1 MNLSKYFKG
10 EQTFLKNIFIT
21 IFIGVIVNF
30 LAYLFNIYLA
40 RNLGSTDFGLYNA
53 AIGIIYLVQIPAIAI
68 QTAITKKVAQKRD
81 FNLEKFKIQSI
92 LQLSVIA
99 VVLSLIFILFGEK
112 IAAVANIPMKYILP
126 LSLALF
132 GAIVSPI
139 PKGFLL
145 GLEKIFTLNII
156 LLLETILKFALGFFA
171 ISKGMDI
178 TIPILANVI
187 PALITLVLVLPFLKT
202 GSVKIP
208 TKKINIQYK
217 GVVLLFTTFLLL
229 NAPFTLDLILVN
241 PEVRASYGALS
252 LIGKIVYF
260 ASITIAGVMI
270 ARLANQKDEL
280 RKRTLIISLIFSALT
295 GLAISAVYFFFTKE
309 IVDIVF
315 KGMYLE
321 ITPYI
326 ALYGIAMTAYSVS
339 YMAINSLLIKD
350 SYIHIYFLL
359 LLVAVQLILYR
370 VHNSTLQDAFVNQI
384 VIYGLLFIFVFFILI
399 FYFFK
404 KNGKSKKDIKK

>member
-10 EQTFLKNIFIT
+10 DQTFLKNIFIT

-171 ISKGMDI
+171 ISRGMDI

-187 PALITLVLVLPFLKT
+187 PALITLVIVLPFLKT

-270 ARLANQKDEL
+270 SRLANQKDEL

-295 GLAISAVYFFFTKE
+295 GLAISAVYFLFTKE

-370 VHNSTLQDAFVNQI
+370 VHNSTLQDAFINQI
-384 VIYGLLFIFVFFILI
+384 VVYSLLFIFVFFILI

-404 KNGKSKKDIKK
+404 KNGKPKKDIKK